1 MTPMIWLIILV
12 LMVIIEAMTYGLTT
26 IWFAGGALTA
36 AVACYLGADVMLQL
50 VLFFAVSLI
59 LLFVTR
65 PLAVRYMKK
74 DMPKTNVNSL
84 IGRTAIVTEEI
95 DNLAQ
100 KGKVK
105 LYDVEWMARTKED
118 GVIVPSGAVVEIKE
132 VHGVVLTVA

>member
-1 MTPMIWLIILV
+1 MTPMMWLGILV
-12 LMVIIEAMTYGLTT
+12 LLVIVEALTYGLTT
-26 IWFAGGALTA
+26 IWFAGGALVA
-36 AVACYLGADVMLQL
+36 ALACYLGAGVMVQL
-50 VLFFAVSLI
+50 LLFFAVSLV

-65 PLAVRYMKK
+65 PLALKYMKK

-118 GVIVPSGAVVEIKE
+118 GVIVPLGAVVEIKE
-132 VHGVVLTVA
+132 VNGVHLTVA